1 MDILGSWLISGTH
14 LTVSIQIDYTNW
26 PQPVKGY
33 PIYKRLWDVNYES
46 IGDGKEGYYS
56 YN

>member
-26 PQPVKGY
+26 PQPVEGY